1 MGSQPS
7 PIPLV
12 FGTTSVHAKGS
23 FSTNE
28 AIISLL
34 HTLLKHGITTID
46 TAQIYGGGNSEVVLG
61 EAGVADLGFTLDTKA
76 PGFFVPGSLEPEII
90 EANLRGSLA
99 KLKVE
104 KLDVYYVHGPD
115 PKYPIAQTLGVL
127 DRLQREGLFA
137 RLGLSNFSV
146 EEVRE
151 ACDVAAEKGLVAP
164 TVFQGNYS
172 AIARRAEDGLIPLL
186 RERGIAFYSY
196 SPLAGG
202 FLAKRNKEELFGD
215 ETGGRFAKAGK
226 TSLPMY
232 QELYSAR
239 PKLVNALETWSSI
252 ADGER
257 CECPAELGYRW
268 VAWNSAQRADLG
280 DKITIGASRLEQVP
294 QVVGWVKK
302 GPLSDAAVK
311 AIDAMW
317 EEVKDEAPMDNLHP

>member
-1 MGSQPS
+1 MGSQTS

-12 FGTTSVHAKGS
+12 FGTTSVHSAGS

-28 AIISLL
+28 AITSLF
-34 HTLLKHGITTID
+34 HTLLEHCINTID

-76 PGFFVPGSLEPEII
+76 PGVFVPGSLEPATI
-90 EANLRGSLA
+90 ESNLRASLA
-99 KLKVE
+99 KLKVK
-104 KLDVYYVHGPD
+104 KLDVYYIHGPD

-127 DRLQREGLFA
+127 DRLHREGLFA

-172 AIARRAEDGLIPLL
+172 AIARRAEDELIPLL

-202 FLAKRNKEELFGD
+202 FLAKRNKEELFGA
-215 ETGGRFAKAGK
+215 ETGGRFAKGGK
-226 TSLPMY
+226 RSLGMY

-239 PKLVNALETWSSI
+239 PKLVNALETWSRI
-252 ADGER
+252 TEQEG

-268 VAWNSAQRADLG
+268 VAWNSAQKAGLG
-280 DKITIGASRLEQVP
+280 DKIVIGASRLEHVP

-302 GPLSDAAVK
+302 GPLSEAAVK

-317 EEVKDEAPMDNLHP
+317 EEVRDEAPMDNLHP